1 MDLPKHDS
9 PHLHLV
15 VATPEELLAQQNAN
29 STEWRGTLSLEA
41 YLRREEHLLDLPLTR
56 NGGLTAWM
64 LVYAPSDSDSRRVI
78 CGCESIKKKAL
89 IAKDGKLEDG
99 VAHGV
104 ASVFCPP
111 KFRGRGYAGRMIE
124 EVGKRLE
131 GWQVEEGERS
141 AFSVLFSD
149 IGKTFYARHEWQ
161 PFPSAH
167 IALPAQSTEQERG
180 MPAVRL
186 LKDSD
191 LAELCKA
198 DEKLMR
204 SNLARSSTS
213 SGRSTVA
220 LVPDPATFQWHAARE
235 DFVNGELHLC
245 QGSLQD
251 RRGVIAGDDP
261 GSRVWCYWTRL
272 WTKPQDEAPS
282 TLHIT
287 RLVIEDE
294 GNPAKVDAIAAL
306 LRAAQSEAKASGM
319 DEVQLWNPSQTM
331 VAAARQ
337 LAPNVEMVHREK
349 ASIASLRWYGEG
361 SWENVDWAYNE
372 KYGWC

>member
-9 PHLHLV
+9 PHHHLV

-64 LVYAPSDSDSRRVI
+64 LVYAPPDLESRQVI
-78 CGCESIKKKAL
+78 CGCESIRKRVL
-89 IAKDGKLEDG
+89 VAKGGNVEDA

-111 KFRGRGYAGRMIE
+111 KFRGKGYAGRMIE

-131 GWQVEEGERS
+131 RWQ
-141 AFSVLFSD
+141 
-149 IGKTFYARHEWQ
+149 TFYARHGWQ

-167 IALPAQSTEQERG
+167 IALPAKSTEHETSLS
-180 MPAVRL
+180 AVRL

-191 LAELCKA
+191 LAELCEA
-198 DEKLMR
+198 DEELMR
-204 SNLARSSTS
+204 SNLARSSKS

-220 LVPDPATFQWHAARE
+220 LVPDPATLQWHAARE

-251 RRGVIAGDDP
+251 RRGAIIGDEP

-282 TLHIT
+282 TLHII
-287 RLVIEDE
+287 RLVDEDE
-294 GNPAKVDAIAAL
+294 EDAAKGEAIAVL
-306 LRAAQSEAKASGM
+306 LRAAQSEAQASGM
-319 DEVQLWNPSQTM
+319 DQVQLWNPSETTL
-331 VAAARQ
+331 AAARQ
-337 LAPNVEMVHREK
+337 LSPNVEIVQREK
-349 ASIASLRWYGEG
+349 ESIASLRWYGEG
-361 SWENVDWAYNE
+361 SWEDVDWAYNE

>member
-41 YLRREEHLLDLPLTR
+41 YIRREEHLLDLPLTR

-64 LVYAPSDSDSRRVI
+64 LVYAPPDSESRQVI
-78 CGCESIKKKAL
+78 CGCESIKKRAL
-89 IAKDGKLEDG
+89 IAKGGKVEDG

-111 KFRGRGYAGRMIE
+111 KYRGKGYG
-124 EVGKRLE
+124 
-131 GWQVEEGERS
+131 
-141 AFSVLFSD
+141 
-149 IGKTFYARHEWQ
+149 WQ

-167 IALPAQSTEQERG
+167 IALPAQSTDQERG
-180 MPAVRL
+180 MSAVRL
-186 LKDSD
+186 LKDGD
-191 LAELCKA
+191 LAELCEA

-204 SNLARSSTS
+204 SKLASSS
-213 SGRSTVA
+213 KPSGRSTVA
-220 LVPDPATFQWHAARE
+220 LVSDPVTLQWHAARE
-235 DFVNGELHLC
+235 DFVNGELRLC

-251 RRGVIAGDDP
+251 RRGAIIGDEP

-287 RLVIEDE
+287 RLVIENEED
-294 GNPAKVDAIAAL
+294 PAKKEAIVEL

-319 DEVQLWNPSQTM
+319 DGVQLWNPSETT
-331 VAAARQ
+331 VAAFRQ
-337 LAPNVEMVHREK
+337 LGPKVEVVHREK
-349 ASIASLRWYGEG
+349 ESIASLRWYGEG
-361 SWENVDWAYNE
+361 SWEDVDWACNE

>member
-29 STEWRGTLSLEA
+29 STEWRATLSLEA

-64 LVYAPSDSDSRRVI
+64 LVYAPPDSESRQVI
-78 CGCESIKKKAL
+78 CGCESIKKRAL
-89 IAKDGKLEDG
+89 IAKGGKVEDG

-111 KFRGRGYAGRMIE
+111 KYRGKGYAGRMIG

-131 GWQVEEGERS
+131 GWQVGKGERS

-149 IGKTFYARHEWQ
+149 IGKDFYARYGWQ

-167 IALPAQSTEQERG
+167 IALPAQSTDQERG
-180 MPAVRL
+180 MSAVRL
-186 LKDSD
+186 LKDGD
-191 LAELCKA
+191 LAELCEA

-204 SNLARSSTS
+204 SKLASSSKS

-220 LVPDPATFQWHAARE
+220 LVSDPVTLQWHAARE
-235 DFVNGELHLC
+235 DFVNGELRLC

-251 RRGVIAGDDP
+251 RRGAIIGDES

-287 RLVIEDE
+287 RLVIENEED
-294 GNPAKVDAIAAL
+294 PAKEEAIVEL

-319 DEVQLWNPSQTM
+319 DEVQLWNPSETT
-331 VAAARQ
+331 VAAFRQ
-337 LAPNVEMVHREK
+337 LGPKVEVVHREK
-349 ASIASLRWYGEG
+349 ESIASLRWYGEG
-361 SWENVDWAYNE
+361 SWEDVDWACNE